1 MIDIC
6 SPFQFDSF
14 VNNDH
19 YLVTLFT
26 PIYIFSQKS
35 GNSTKKNIILSKP
48 SHYHHASTSPGLGFS
63 SMMMV
68 VKRSPL
74 LKLLFPVSFPDCV
87 LRGGTGDEAQGL
99 NVATLP
105 LVSEF

>member
-6 SPFQFDSF
+6 SPFQSDSF

-19 YLVTLFT
+19 YLLTLFT

-35 GNSTKKNIILSKP
+35 GNSTKKNIILSKL

-63 SMMMV
+63 SMTMV
-68 VKRSPL
+68 VRDHL
-74 LKLLFPVSFPDCV
+74 CLNYSFPS
-87 LRGGTGDEAQGL
+87 
-99 NVATLP
+99 
-105 LVSEF
+105 VSLIVF